1 MFMSIKLGT
10 RGSKLALAQA
20 DIAAKRLRAAD
31 SSLNIEIVKI
41 ATSGDKDQRTSLSQI
56 GGKGVFIKELE
67 QALLDGVIDIA
78 VHSFKDIT
86 SDIPSDLE
94 MCAFFTP
101 ESVCD
106 VLVSRDNLPLDKLP
120 MNAVIGTGSMRR
132 RALLSRLRPDFQFS
146 DIRGNIDTRL
156 SKLKKGLYDGIVL
169 SEAGLIRLGLQD
181 KISWRFDPSTFY
193 PAPGQGVIALETRKS
208 DNRVRDLCLKAGDG
222 LQRII
227 SLAELSALTSLGFD
241 CRTPFGMFTNI
252 SGDMLEMK
260 GFYVDP
266 LTDQFVEKSVSGPMS
281 ASVDLGKELSNKLLG
296 RGN

>member
-67 QALLDGVIDIA
+67 QALLDGVIDLA

-132 RALLSRLRPDFQFS
+132 RAFFPVCDLIFSFPIFGVTLTPDYQSWKRAFMMESFFLKLVLFVWGFRKKFHAVLTLLISIL
-146 DIRGNIDTRL
+146 
-156 SKLKKGLYDGIVL
+156 
-169 SEAGLIRLGLQD
+169 LQ
-181 KISWRFDPSTFY
+181 
-193 PAPGQGVIALETRKS
+193 
-208 DNRVRDLCLKAGDG
+208 
-222 LQRII
+222 
-227 SLAELSALTSLGFD
+227 
-241 CRTPFGMFTNI
+241 
-252 SGDMLEMK
+252 
-260 GFYVDP
+260 
-266 LTDQFVEKSVSGPMS
+266 
-281 ASVDLGKELSNKLLG
+281 G
-296 RGN
+296 RE

>member
-1 MFMSIKLGT
+1 MNSSDGTGLKAGVMFMSIKLGT

-31 SSLNIEIVKI
+31 SSLNIDIVKI

-156 SKLKKGLYDGIVL
+156 SKLKKGFYDGIVL

-181 KISWRFDPSTFY
+181 KSHGVSIPQLSILL
-193 PAPGQGVIALETRKS
+193 PARVIALETRKS
-208 DNRVRDLCLKAGDG
+208 DNRVRDLCLKAV
-222 LQRII
+222 RW
-227 SLAELSALTSLGFD
+227 LTANYFS
-241 CRTPFGMFTNI
+241 CRTG
-252 SGDMLEMK
+252 
-260 GFYVDP
+260 
-266 LTDQFVEKSVSGPMS
+266 
-281 ASVDLGKELSNKLLG
+281 AH
-296 RGN
+296 